1 MSLTEVGT
9 FIENNGL
16 AVLIIVV
23 LGYSLY
29 KILTPYFSKKLNKAV
44 DNEGKLEN
52 KVNDRYFKL
61 IDVTIKDAKES
72 NEKLMVQLT
81 DINETNKRI
90 CETNNKLVENFEARI
105 CKVECVSEGI
115 SEVVNN
121 INCKIDKIIEK

>member
-1 MSLTEVGT
+1 MSLTEIGG

-16 AVLIIVV
+16 AVLIIVAI
-23 LGYSLY
+23 GYTLY
-29 KILTPYFSKKLNKAV
+29 KILAPYFSKKLNKSV
-44 DNEGKLEN
+44 EKEGKLEG

-90 CETNNKLVENFEARI
+90 CDTNNKLVENFEARI

-115 SEVVNN
+115 SEVVNK
-121 INCKIDKIIEK
+121 INCKIDRIIEK

>member
-1 MSLTEVGT
+1 MSLTEIGG

-44 DNEGKLEN
+44 EKEGKLEN

-61 IDVTIKDAKES
+61 IDVTIKDTKES

-90 CETNNKLVENFEARI
+90 CDTNNKLVENFEARI
-105 CKVECVSEGI
+105 FKVEKVSEDI
-115 SEVVNN
+115 KEVVTT
-121 INCKIDKIIEK
+121 ISDKIDKIIK